1 MATMLASKGRFLV
14 LAAGLLAIA
23 VYLGIALS
31 WSEGLP
37 KAQFAESKSE
47 QPTVQANDAVIGV
60 EEKSDES
67 NVNQAKEGDVPTPGQ
82 ANDAVIEVEEKSGQ
96 SNVDQP
102 KEGDVPTASSGSKAS
117 QSNGATASQITT
129 QTSKTSTETVSH
141 TSATKADTSVK
152 VASNPNNPLDKTI
165 DPELVRNVPGIAKLA
180 LTADFQSLIES
191 GVDVS
196 TAVRFIDERIPDGK
210 YGDEIIRK

>member
-1 MATMLASKGRFLV
+1 MATKLASKGRFLV

-37 KAQFAESKSE
+37 MDTFAESKSE
-47 QPTVQANDAVIGV
+47 QPTV
-60 EEKSDES
+60 E
-67 NVNQAKEGDVPTPGQ
+67 

-102 KEGDVPTASSGSKAS
+102 KEGDFPTASSGSKAS

-129 QTSKTSTETVSH
+129 QTS
-141 TSATKADTSVK
+141 
-152 VASNPNNPLDKTI
+152 
-165 DPELVRNVPGIAKLA
+165 
-180 LTADFQSLIES
+180 
-191 GVDVS
+191 
-196 TAVRFIDERIPDGK
+196 
-210 YGDEIIRK
+210 

>member
-14 LAAGLLAIA
+14 LVTGLLAIA

-47 QPTVQANDAVIGV
+47 QPTV
-60 EEKSDES
+60 E
-67 NVNQAKEGDVPTPGQ
+67 
-82 ANDAVIEVEEKSGQ
+82 ANDAVIEVEEKSDE

-102 KEGDVPTASSGSKAS
+102 KVVSVPAAQPDVKVSK
-117 QSNGATASQITT
+117 SNEAAVGQTITRI
-129 QTSKTSTETVSH
+129 SKTDTETVSH
-141 TSATKADTSVK
+141 TLASTADPSVK
-152 VASNPNNPLDKTI
+152 DASNPSNPLDKTI

-180 LTADFQSLIES
+180 LTADFQSLVES

-196 TAVRFIDERIPDGK
+196 TAVRFIDERIADGK

>member
-14 LAAGLLAIA
+14 LVTGLLAIA

-47 QPTVQANDAVIGV
+47 QPTV
-60 EEKSDES
+60 E
-67 NVNQAKEGDVPTPGQ
+67 
-82 ANDAVIEVEEKSGQ
+82 ANDAVIEVEEKSDE

-102 KEGDVPTASSGSKAS
+102 KAVSVPAAQPDVKVSKSNEAAVGQITARTGETNSETISLTL
-117 QSNGATASQITT
+117 ATA
-129 QTSKTSTETVSH
+129 
-141 TSATKADTSVK
+141 ADTSVK
-152 VASNPNNPLDKTI
+152 AASNPSNPLDETI
-165 DPELVRNVPGIAKLA
+165 DPDVPGIAKLA
-180 LTADFQSLIES
+180 LTADFQSLVES

-196 TAVRFIDERIPDGK
+196 TAVGFIDERMNDVK
-210 YGDEIIRK
+210 YGEVITRK

>member
-14 LAAGLLAIA
+14 LAGGLLAIA

-47 QPTVQANDAVIGV
+47 LPTVEANDVVIEV

-67 NVNQAKEGDVPTPGQ
+67 NV
-82 ANDAVIEVEEKSGQ
+82 
-96 SNVDQP
+96 DQP
-102 KEGDVPTASSGSKAS
+102 KAVSVPAAQPDVKAS
-117 QSNGATASQITT
+117 KSNEPAVGQTITRI
-129 QTSKTSTETVSH
+129 SKTNTETVSQ

-180 LTADFQSLIES
+180 LTADFQSLVES

-196 TAVRFIDERIPDGK
+196 TAVRFIDERIDDGK
-210 YGDEIIRK
+210 YGDEITRK

>member
-14 LAAGLLAIA
+14 LAGGLLAIA

-37 KAQFAESKSE
+37 MDTFAESKSE
-47 QPTVQANDAVIGV
+47 QPTV
-60 EEKSDES
+60 E
-67 NVNQAKEGDVPTPGQ
+67 
-82 ANDAVIEVEEKSGQ
+82 ANDAVIEVEEKSDE

-102 KEGDVPTASSGSKAS
+102 KAVSVPAAQPDVKVSK
-117 QSNGATASQITT
+117 SNEAAVGQTITRI
-129 QTSKTSTETVSH
+129 SETNSETISL
-141 TSATKADTSVK
+141 TSATAADTSVK

-180 LTADFQSLIES
+180 LTADFQSLVES

-196 TAVRFIDERIPDGK
+196 TAVRFIDERIDDGK

>member
-37 KAQFAESKSE
+37 MTQFAESKSE
-47 QPTVQANDAVIGV
+47 QPTFEAD
-60 EEKSDES
+60 
-67 NVNQAKEGDVPTPGQ
+67 
-82 ANDAVIEVEEKSGQ
+82 DAVIEVEEKSDEP
-96 SNVDQP
+96 NVDQP
-102 KEGDVPTASSGSKAS
+102 KAVSVPASQPDVKAS
-117 QSNGATASQITT
+117 KSTVAAVGQITT
-129 QTSKTSTETVSH
+129 QTSKTDSETDSRTLAV
-141 TSATKADTSVK
+141 TANPAVK
-152 VASNPNNPLDKTI
+152 VASKPGNPLDDSI
-165 DPELVRNVPGIAKLA
+165 DPDVPGIAKLA
-180 LTADFQSLIES
+180 LTADFRSLVES

-196 TAVRFIDERIPDGK
+196 TAVRFIDERVDGGK

>member
-1 MATMLASKGRFLV
+1 

-37 KAQFAESKSE
+37 MTQFAESKSE
-47 QPTVQANDAVIGV
+47 QPTVKSNDV
-60 EEKSDES
+60 
-67 NVNQAKEGDVPTPGQ
+67 
-82 ANDAVIEVEEKSGQ
+82 VIEVEEKSDD

-102 KEGDVPTASSGSKAS
+102 KAVRAPAAQPDVKVSK
-117 QSNGATASQITT
+117 SNEAAVG
-129 QTSKTSTETVSH
+129 QTKIRISETNSETVSL
-141 TSATKADTSVK
+141 TSDTAADTSVK
-152 VASNPNNPLDKTI
+152 VASNPSNPLDKTI

-180 LTADFQSLIES
+180 LTADFQSLVES

-196 TAVRFIDERIPDGK
+196 TAVRFIDERIDDGK

>member
-47 QPTVQANDAVIGV
+47 QPTV
-60 EEKSDES
+60 E
-67 NVNQAKEGDVPTPGQ
+67 
-82 ANDAVIEVEEKSGQ
+82 ANDAVIEVEEKSDE

-129 QTSKTSTETVSH
+129 QTSKTNTETVSH
-141 TSATKADTSVK
+141 TLATTADTSVK
-152 VASNPNNPLDKTI
+152 VASNPANALDETI
-165 DPELVRNVPGIAKLA
+165 DPDVPGIAKLA
-180 LTADFQSLIES
+180 LTADFQSLVES
-191 GVDVS
+191 GVKVS
-196 TAVRFIDERIPDGK
+196 TAVRFIDERVDDGK